1 MKLLKSLN
9 HHILMNIA
17 VTVIVMATGHI
28 VFYLFA

>member
-28 VFYLFA
+28 VFYIFA